1 LKIPPFSAHS
11 AGGRGC
17 SGIFVGFESFY
28 FYELRAHAKFGNPT
42 TIFENTPLAEK
53 QEMFEGQNRMQ
64 NIPANYPK
72 PNEEYKC
79 KCGKKEDMS
88 HIYNCELLNNGNCL
102 DLKYEKLYIG
112 TISEQIQ
119 IFRHFE
125 KNFKRR
131 EILKH
136 DNECKNLLPRDPSE
150 ILFTQSSIV
159 MD

>member
-1 LKIPPFSAHS
+1 MQNFGIQRQFSKIPP
-11 AGGRGC
+11 
-17 SGIFVGFESFY
+17 
-28 FYELRAHAKFGNPT
+28 LLK
-42 TIFENTPLAEK
+42 K
-53 QEMFEGQNRMQ
+53 QEMFGVQNWMQ

-112 TISEQIQ
+112 TITEQIQ
-119 IFRHFE
+119 IFRHLE